1 MLISHEIEDNV
12 VDQVQ
17 NSNNAALNRS
27 RGAYQSSQKI
37 TEKEE
42 HTDAAVLMV
51 AAEKLLNVQRTPDE
65 DIFEEVLL
73 YNKSIWT
80 VIQSEMT
87 ETHPLP
93 LEIKTN
99 LINLSLFIDNQ
110 TDMAVGCRD
119 PKMLDSLININRN
132 IAAGLMHRT

>member
-1 MLISHEIEDNV
+1 MSHETEENV
-12 VDQVQ
+12 IDQVSK
-17 NSNNAALNRS
+17 SNNATLSRS
-27 RGAYQSSQKI
+27 RGAYQTSQKI

-42 HTDAAVLMV
+42 DTDAAVLMI
-51 AAEKLLNVQRTPDE
+51 AADKLLDVKNHSQE
-65 DIFEEVLL
+65 DIFEEILL

-87 ETHPLP
+87 EAHPLP

-99 LINLSLFIDNQ
+99 LISLSLFIDNQ
-110 TDMAVGCRD
+110 TDKAIGCRD

-132 IAAGLMHRT
+132 IAAGLMHRN

>member
-1 MLISHEIEDNV
+1 MLMSHETEDTV
-12 VDQVQ
+12 IDPVQ
-17 NSNNAALNRS
+17 NHNNSALTRS

-37 TEKEE
+37 TEKQED
-42 HTDAAVLMV
+42 TDAAVLMI
-51 AAEKLLNVQRTPDE
+51 AAEKLFNVKKSPNE
-65 DIFEEVLL
+65 DIFEEILL

-87 ETHPLP
+87 ESHPLP

-99 LINLSLFIDNQ
+99 LISLSLFIDNQ
-110 TDMAVGCRD
+110 TDKAIGCRD
-119 PKMLDSLININRN
+119 PEMLDSLININRN

>member
-1 MLISHEIEDNV
+1 MSHEIEDNV
-12 VDQVQ
+12 VDQMQ
-17 NSNNAALNRS
+17 TSNSATLNRS

-42 HTDAAVLMV
+42 DTDAAVLMI
-51 AAEKLLNVQRTPDE
+51 AADKLLDVKKFPQD
-65 DIFEEVLL
+65 DIFEEIIL

-87 ETHPLP
+87 EEHPLP

-99 LINLSLFIDNQ
+99 LISLSLFIDNQ
-110 TDMAVGCRD
+110 TDKAIGCRD

-132 IAAGLMHRT
+132 IAAGLMHRS

>member
-1 MLISHEIEDNV
+1 MLMSHEIEENIIDLES
-12 VDQVQ
+12 
-17 NSNNAALNRS
+17 NSSNAALSRS
-27 RGAYQSSQKI
+27 RGAYKTTQKI

-42 HTDAAVLMV
+42 DTDAVVLMI
-51 AAEKLLNVQRTPDE
+51 AADKLLDAKKLPEE

-87 ETHPLP
+87 EAHPLP

-99 LINLSLFIDNQ
+99 LISLSLFIDNQ
-110 TDMAVGCRD
+110 TDKAIGCRD
-119 PKMLDSLININRN
+119 PEMLDSLININRN
-132 IAAGLMHRT
+132 IAAGLMHRN

>member
-1 MLISHEIEDNV
+1 MLMSHDVEIND
-12 VDQVQ
+12 VDEVQ
-17 NSNNAALNRS
+17 NTTRATYAKSK
-27 RGAYQSSQKI
+27 GAYQSSQKI
-37 TEKEE
+37 IEKEE
-42 HTDAAVLMV
+42 DVDAAVLMI
-51 AAEKLLNVQRTPDE
+51 AADKLDNVKKFADD
-65 DIFEEVLL
+65 DIFEEILL

-87 ETHPLP
+87 EAHPLP

-99 LINLSLFIDNQ
+99 LISLSLFIDNQ

>member
-1 MLISHEIEDNV
+1 MLTSHEVENTV
-12 VDQVQ
+12 NSQSTS
-17 NSNNAALNRS
+17 SNNVALTKS

-37 TEKEE
+37 TEKQED
-42 HTDAAVLMV
+42 TDAAVLMI
-51 AAEKLLNVQRTPDE
+51 AADKLLDAKKSPGD

-87 ETHPLP
+87 EEHPLP

-99 LINLSLFIDNQ
+99 LVSLSLFIDNQ
-110 TDMAVGCRD
+110 TDKAIGCRD
-119 PKMLDSLININRN
+119 PEMLDSLININRN
-132 IAAGLMHRT
+132 IAAGLMHRS

>member
-1 MLISHEIEDNV
+1 MLMSHEVEENIIDLES
-12 VDQVQ
+12 
-17 NSNNAALNRS
+17 NSNNAALSRS
-27 RGAYQSSQKI
+27 RGAYKTTQKI

-42 HTDAAVLMV
+42 DTDAAVLMI
-51 AAEKLLNVQRTPDE
+51 AADKLLDAKKLPED

-87 ETHPLP
+87 EAHPLP

-110 TDMAVGCRD
+110 TDKAIGCRD
-119 PKMLDSLININRN
+119 PEMLDSLININRN
-132 IAAGLMHRT
+132 IAAGLMHRS

>member
-1 MLISHEIEDNV
+1 MSHEIEDNV
-12 VDQVQ
+12 VDQMQ
-17 NSNNAALNRS
+17 TSNSATLNRS

-42 HTDAAVLMV
+42 DTDAAVLMI
-51 AAEKLLNVQRTPDE
+51 AADKLLDVKKFPQD
-65 DIFEEVLL
+65 DIFEEILL

-87 ETHPLP
+87 EEHPLP

-99 LINLSLFIDNQ
+99 LISLSLFIDNQ
-110 TDMAVGCRD
+110 TDKAIGCRD
-119 PKMLDSLININRN
+119 PEMLDSLININRN
-132 IAAGLMHRT
+132 IAAGLMHRS